1 MKRPTLWNTRPGWAR
16 SVLVVT
22 GLAAGLPV
30 LPARAA
36 PPAKDGA
43 SAPIYSCVDANG
55 RRLSSDRPIP
65 ECLSQEQNMLGKDG
79 TVRKKMPPLLS
90 PEQQARKDAERA
102 AQARAEAARMEQV
115 RNDRLLLSRYP
126 TLAAHDQARQRALE
140 STQKAIDTIQVR
152 IAQLETERVVLAN
165 ERAGLGFKAVP
176 EDLKIRT
183 NSNEGSLEAQR
194 TLLRSM
200 EAERARINLQYDNER
215 QRLALLL
222 AGLPPGAQV
231 DAGQPSPSVVPA
243 AR

>member
-1 MKRPTLWNTRPGWAR
+1 MAAG
-16 SVLVVT
+16 S
-22 GLAAGLPV
+22 AAGLLMP
-30 LPARAA
+30 PAQAVT
-36 PPAKDGA
+36 PAKDAA

-65 ECLSQEQNMLGKDG
+65 ECLSQEQNVLGKDG
-79 TVRKKMPPLLS
+79 TVRKKVPPMLS
-90 PEQQARKDAERA
+90 PEQQAQKDAERA
-102 AQARAEAARMEQV
+102 AQARAQAARMEQV

-165 ERAGLGFKAVP
+165 ERAGQGFKAVP
-176 EDLKIRT
+176 ENLKMRT
-183 NSNEGSLEAQR
+183 NANDGSLEAQR
-194 TLLRSM
+194 TLLHSM
-200 EAERARINLQYDNER
+200 EAERARINLQYDSER

-231 DAGQPSPSVVPA
+231 DAGQPSPPAVPA

>member
-16 SVLVVT
+16 SVLVLAGVT
-22 GLAAGLPV
+22 AGLPV
-30 LPARAA
+30 LLARAA

-65 ECLSQEQNMLGKDG
+65 ECLSQEQNVLGKDG

-90 PEQQARKDAERA
+90 PEQQAKKDAERA
-102 AQARAEAARMEQV
+102 AQARAQAARMEQV

-165 ERAGLGFKAVP
+165 ERAALGFKAVP
-176 EDLKIRT
+176 EDLKTRT
-183 NSNEGSLEAQR
+183 NANEGSLEAQR

-200 EAERARINLQYDNER
+200 EAERTRINLQYDNER

-231 DAGQPSPSVVPA
+231 ETGAPPA
-243 AR
+243 AAR

>member
-1 MKRPTLWNTRPGWAR
+1 MKRPAPTRSCSGLAR
-16 SVLVVT
+16 SITLVT
-22 GLAAGLPV
+22 GLSAGLPA
-30 LPARAA
+30 LQAQAA

-65 ECLSQEQNMLGKDG
+65 ECLGQDQNMLGKDG
-79 TVRKKMPPLLS
+79 TVRKKVPPMLS
-90 PEQQARKDAERA
+90 PEQQAQKDAERA
-102 AQARAEAARMEQV
+102 AQARAQAVRMEQV

-126 TLAAHDQARQRALE
+126 TLANHDQARQRALE

-165 ERAGLGFKAVP
+165 ERADLGTKPAS
-176 EDLKIRT
+176 EDLKMRT
-183 NSNEGSLEAQR
+183 ITNEGSLEAQR
-194 TLLRSM
+194 TLLHSM
-200 EAERARINLQYDNER
+200 EAERTRINLQYDNER

-231 DAGQPSPSVVPA
+231 DAGKPAVPA
-243 AR
+243 Q

>member
-1 MKRPTLWNTRPGWAR
+1 MNMKRPAPTRSRSGLAR
-16 SVLVVT
+16 SIAVVA
-22 GLAAGLPV
+22 GLTAGLPALQV
-30 LPARAA
+30 LAA
-36 PPAKDGA
+36 PPPKDGA

-65 ECLSQEQNMLGKDG
+65 ECLGQEQNVLGKDG

-90 PEQQARKDAERA
+90 PDQQAKKDAERA
-102 AQARAEAARMEQV
+102 AQARVQAARMEQV

-126 TLAAHDQARQRALE
+126 TLVAHDQARQRALE

-176 EDLKIRT
+176 ENLKMRT
-183 NSNEGSLEAQR
+183 NANEGSLEAQR

-200 EAERARINLQYDNER
+200 EAERTRINQQYDTER

-222 AGLPPGAQV
+222 TGLPPGAQV
-231 DAGQPSPSVVPA
+231 DAGAPA
-243 AR
+243 AAAQ

>member
-1 MKRPTLWNTRPGWAR
+1 MKRPAPKTSCP
-16 SVLVVT
+16 
-22 GLAAGLPV
+22 GLAGTVVVVGSLSAGLLVP
-30 LPARAA
+30 PQAQAA
-36 PPAKDGA
+36 PPSKDVT

-65 ECLSQEQNMLGKDG
+65 ECLSQEQNVLGKDG
-79 TVRKKMPPLLS
+79 TVRKKVPPLLS
-90 PEQQARKDAERA
+90 PEQQAQRDAERA
-102 AQARAEAARMEQV
+102 AQARAQAARMEQV

-165 ERAGLGFKAVP
+165 ERAGQGFKAVP
-176 EDLKIRT
+176 EDLKMRT
-183 NSNEGSLEAQR
+183 NANEGSLEAQR

-200 EAERARINLQYDNER
+200 EAERTRINLQYDTER

-231 DAGQPSPSVVPA
+231 EAGKPA
-243 AR
+243 LPAQ

>member
-1 MKRPTLWNTRPGWAR
+1 MAAG
-16 SVLVVT
+16 S
-22 GLAAGLPV
+22 AAGLLMP
-30 LPARAA
+30 PAQAVT
-36 PPAKDGA
+36 PAKDAA

-65 ECLSQEQNMLGKDG
+65 ECLSQEQNVLGKDG
-79 TVRKKMPPLLS
+79 TVRKKVPPMLS
-90 PEQQARKDAERA
+90 PEQQAQKDAERA
-102 AQARAEAARMEQV
+102 AQARAQAARMEQV

-140 STQKAIDTIQVR
+140 STQKAIDTIQLR

-165 ERAGLGFKAVP
+165 ERAGLGVKAVP
-176 EDLKIRT
+176 ENLKMRT
-183 NSNEGSLEAQR
+183 NANDGSLEAQR
-194 TLLRSM
+194 TLLHSM

-231 DAGQPSPSVVPA
+231 DAGQPSPPAVPA

>member
-16 SVLVVT
+16 SVLVLAGVT
-22 GLAAGLPV
+22 AGLPV

-65 ECLSQEQNMLGKDG
+65 ECLGQEQNMLGKDG

-90 PEQQARKDAERA
+90 PEQQAKKDAERA
-102 AQARAEAARMEQV
+102 AQARAQAARMEQV

-176 EDLKIRT
+176 ENLKMRT
-183 NSNEGSLEAQR
+183 NANEGSLEAQR

-231 DAGQPSPSVVPA
+231 ETGAPSA
-243 AR
+243 AAQ

>member
-1 MKRPTLWNTRPGWAR
+1 MAAG
-16 SVLVVT
+16 S
-22 GLAAGLPV
+22 AAGL
-30 LPARAA
+30 LM
-36 PPAKDGA
+36 PPAQAVTPAKEGA

-65 ECLSQEQNMLGKDG
+65 ECLSQEQNVLGKDG
-79 TVRKKMPPLLS
+79 TVRKKVPPMLS
-90 PEQQARKDAERA
+90 PEQQAQKDAERA
-102 AQARAEAARMEQV
+102 AQARAQAARMEQV

-165 ERAGLGFKAVP
+165 ERAGQGFKAVP
-176 EDLKIRT
+176 ENLKMRT
-183 NSNEGSLEAQR
+183 NANDGSLEAQR
-194 TLLRSM
+194 TLLHSM

-231 DAGQPSPSVVPA
+231 DAGQPSPSAAPA

>member
-1 MKRPTLWNTRPGWAR
+1 MARPTPMSFRPGLAR
-16 SVLVVT
+16 SVAV
-22 GLAAGLPV
+22 AAGSVAGLLV
-30 LPARAA
+30 SPAQAVT
-36 PPAKDGA
+36 PAKEGA

-65 ECLSQEQNMLGKDG
+65 ECLSQEQNVLGKDG
-79 TVRKKMPPLLS
+79 TVRKKVPPLLS
-90 PEQQARKDAERA
+90 PEQQSQKDAERA
-102 AQARAEAARMEQV
+102 AQARAQAARMEQV

-165 ERAGLGFKAVP
+165 ERANQGFKAVP
-176 EDLKIRT
+176 ENLKMRT
-183 NSNEGSLEAQR
+183 NANDGSLEAQR
-194 TLLRSM
+194 TLLHSM

-231 DAGQPSPSVVPA
+231 DAGAPA
-243 AR
+243 APTSR